1 MSKLNLR
8 TRGTETGLVALHQDL
23 AAQVSKKGSI
33 GATTLGM
40 ESISVI
46 TEGKEI
52 TAQANEEL
60 NALAASLE
68 NIFSSHFSA
77 SVSAEAKALG
87 FGAEPTDAQLSA
99 ATIMAAALS
108 SDSSARQYHK
118 SAMSTAVAS
127 QENIPV
133 IYPASG
139 SYPHLDANP
148 SLEAFDAT
156 NITDLKGYN
165 VLFAFASA
173 LQDEFGEAFFPTVTL
188 NPDTNGL
195 EVKVRR
201 TVVMREVFQP
211 QTGLYNG
218 WEYHNLLDAVS
229 DSTIL
234 LDDTTRIY
242 PRVIVGDAKSEML
255 FTDKTVI
262 APKEIIGNGGA
273 KIMTAPLRPGQ
284 DIGLIGISANEKIPG
299 RLDETDALN
308 HAINVNKLYF
318 KVKTTDGESV
328 LAFDTTAFNGN
339 NFLKSQQHR
348 DRRVTLDFPIT
359 DLVVD
364 GDTLDAFGNPAAALA
379 FLHAAPFDNVKLKLR
394 TTISGHGDLQF
405 GHINVSPATARIG
418 EARVVDSEGKYDI
431 IRDEDTLDELNA
443 KVVSIDLIGYEVKAF
458 RANLNRRQL
467 GLLIDSVEESVRYMI
482 PLSAP
487 ISLKKPITDTA
498 TANDLAGPLNAIRL
512 RNSLNAVTKLI
523 EVRDVLRTVTPHVG
537 YRSPTDPAPQV
548 EGFARLMVRPSLHEE
563 TLNIADVISSPSS
576 QNRYNDVVSVITNKI
591 RYAVNAVYTESRYQP
606 ALDAIN
612 GTAGQKPT
620 VVIGTDPTT
629 AAYLMTEGDPRV
641 VLNFPN
647 KVVVSYDV
655 RMRGQIVCSFVRQG
669 VTDVDLM
676 SFGVMA
682 NIPELVTNAVLNYNG
697 SNTEVT
703 QVQARNLHVC
713 FLPVMVWLNVEGLE
727 HAAGNRVEF
736 PVEIS

>member
-1 MSKLNLR
+1 MSQLNLR
-8 TRGTETGLVALHQDL
+8 NRGSEAGLVGLHTALKASMGKQGDLAATVSSESIELLHSGKTLTASAESNLVALSDSLESLFASHF
-23 AAQVSKKGSI
+23 
-33 GATTLGM
+33 GAT
-40 ESISVI
+40 
-46 TEGKEI
+46 
-52 TAQANEEL
+52 A
-60 NALAASLE
+60 
-68 NIFSSHFSA
+68 
-77 SVSAEAKALG
+77 SAEAKALG
-87 FGAEPTDAQLSA
+87 FGGKANAAQLDAAVLIASA
-99 ATIMAAALS
+99 VATKDGAA
-108 SDSSARQYHK
+108 RYHAN
-118 SAMSTAVAS
+118 AMSTTVAS
-127 QENIPV
+127 TEDIPV
-133 IYPASG
+133 IYPSSG
-139 SYPHLDANP
+139 LYPHLDSNP

-173 LQDEFGEAFFPTVTL
+173 LQDEFGEAFFKTVTL

-195 EVKVRR
+195 EVKIRR

-211 QTGLYNG
+211 QTGQYTG
-218 WEYHNLLDAVS
+218 WDYHNLLDAVS
-229 DSTIL
+229 DNTIL
-234 LDDTTRIY
+234 IDDTTRIY
-242 PRVIVGDAKSEML
+242 PRVIVGDAKSEQL
-255 FTDKTVI
+255 FTDKAVI
-262 APKEIIGNGGA
+262 APKDIIGNNGA
-273 KIMTAPLRPGQ
+273 KITTAPLRPGA
-284 DIGLIGISANEKIPG
+284 DIPLIGISMNDKIPG

-308 HAINVNKLYF
+308 HAINVTKLYF
-318 KVKTTDGESV
+318 AVKTTDGESV

-359 DLVVD
+359 DLMVD
-364 GDTLDAFGNPAAALA
+364 GDTLDAFGNPALALA
-379 FLHAAPFDNVKLKLR
+379 FLNAAPYDDVKLKFR
-394 TTISGHGDLQF
+394 TTVSGHGDLQF
-405 GHINVSPATARIG
+405 GHINVGQATARVG
-418 EARVVDSEGKYDI
+418 EARKVDAGGVYEI
-431 IRDEDTLDELNA
+431 IRDEVTLDEIDS
-443 KVVSIDLIGYEVKAF
+443 KIVSVTLVGYEVKAF

-576 QNRYNDVVSVITNKI
+576 QHRYNDVVSVITNRL

-655 RMRGQIVCSFVRQG
+655 RMRGQIVCSFIRPG

-682 NIPELVTNAVLNYNG
+682 NIPELVTNAVLQYNG
-697 SNTEVT
+697 SNTDVT
-703 QVQARNLHVC
+703 QVQSRNLHIC
-713 FLPVMVWLNVEGLE
+713 FLPIMVWLKVEGLE
-727 HAAGNRVEF
+727 QAAGGRVEF
-736 PVEIS
+736 PVEMN